1 MPDRD
6 FEVRQ
11 LWLADRHIDR
21 AEQIIAD
28 QQLEIGRLRLKGY
41 DSDLAER
48 TLRVFEDSLQA
59 MHQHR
64 NSIVSAIKQIDQE
77 LLRKPSG

>member
-28 QQLEIGRLRLKGY
+28 QELELERLRLKGY
-41 DSDLAER
+41 DTPLLER
-48 TLRVFEDSLQA
+48 TLEVLKDSLRT
-59 MHQHR
+59 MYEHR
-64 NSIVSAIKQIDQE
+64 NIIIRTIQDIDRG
-77 LLRKPSG
+77 LA